1 MPRAVAPTLIL
12 ALVFVP
18 ALVGCTDMP
27 KPNIDPASVIALA
40 RCPSRPNC
48 VSSVDDP
55 ANAHHIEPIRIQ
67 GDASEAWQA
76 LIGLLQSKR
85 EFEIVAS
92 SDHYLRAVATTRIL
106 RFKDDLEFLLDTE
119 ANAIEMRSASR
130 VGYSDLGTNRKR
142 LESIRTGL
150 IEAGVA
156 VGTPDRR

>member
-12 ALVFVP
+12 ALVFVL

-27 KPNIDPASVIALA
+27 KPNIDPASVTALA
-40 RCPSRPNC
+40 RCPSSPNC
-48 VSSVDDP
+48 VSSIDDP
-55 ANAHHIEPIRIQ
+55 TDAHHIAAVRIQ
-67 GDASEAWQA
+67 GEPRAAWQA
-76 LIGLLQSKR
+76 LQDLLADQR
-85 EFEIVAS
+85 GIEVVAAGER
-92 SDHYLRAVATTRIL
+92 YLRAVATTRIL